1 MIQRIVSLL
10 QKEVLVELRKKQTM
24 AGIFLF
30 VAILVYV
37 IYKSF
42 NRMVGMEWNVMIWI
56 VLLFSGINAVA
67 KSFTQEPNETKIY
80 YYNLLGPVEF
90 IITKL
95 IYNTIYL
102 GIVFIAIYAGFSFFL
117 GNPVKDVVLYWQGAS
132 LGIFGLSI
140 VMTLISSVSS
150 ESEGG
155 NTLLISVLALPLT
168 IPIILLLVKIGA
180 SAMHLIQDTSV
191 GEDLLMLGGIDLLL
205 LGLTFILFNEVWKN

>member
-1 MIQRIVSLL
+1 
-10 QKEVLVELRKKQTM
+10 
-24 AGIFLF
+24 
-30 VAILVYV
+30 
-37 IYKSF
+37 
-42 NRMVGMEWNVMIWI
+42 MVGMEWNVMIWI

-102 GIVFIAIYAGFSFFL
+102 GVVFIAIYAGFSFFM
-117 GNPVKDVVLYWQGAS
+117 GNPVKDVALYWQGAS
-132 LGIFGLSI
+132 LGILGLAI

-180 SAMHLIQDTSV
+180 SALHLIQDTSV